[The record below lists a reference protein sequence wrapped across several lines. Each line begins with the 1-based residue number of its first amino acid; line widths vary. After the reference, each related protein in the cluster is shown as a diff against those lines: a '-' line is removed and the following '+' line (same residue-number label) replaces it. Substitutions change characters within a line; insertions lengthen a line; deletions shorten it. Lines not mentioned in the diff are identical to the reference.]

1 MAFRVGLG
9 QVGAV
14 AFRVSLGQVGV
25 VAFRVGLGQVGVVAF
40 RVGLGQLG
48 LVAFSM
54 GLGQVGLWY
63 TGWDWWGLWHS
74 GWGLDLWG
82 LWHSG
87 WGWDRWG
94 LWHSGWGWG
103 WDRWGGGGREGRGS
117 KGGFCNKT
125 SSSLNYQ
132 RKRQFDVTLS
142 NLQTDKHTNALQLF
156 MLNLTTTLLLS
167 HGTQRLMAK
176 LTYAKDC
183 DTRRHHLSCPSQVC
197 VTHMI
202 KIN

>member
-1 MAFRVGLG
+1 MVHRVGLG
-9 QVGAV
+9 LVGAV
-14 AFRVSLGQVGV
+14 AFRVGLGLVGV

-40 RVGLGQLG
+40 RVG
-48 LVAFSM
+48 V
-54 GLGQVGLWY
+54 GLGQVE
-63 TGWDWWGLWHS
+63 
-74 GWGLDLWG
+74 
-82 LWHSG
+82 
-87 WGWDRWG
+87 
-94 LWHSGWGWG
+94 
-103 WDRWGGGGREGRGS
+103 GGGREGRGS

-132 RKRQFDVTLS
+132 TKRQFDVTLS

-183 DTRRHHLSCPSQVC
+183 DTRRHHLSCPSRVC